1 MVLNT
6 KLEPIDQVPI
16 VTIFNI
22 QTQMTTHAPGKKTF
36 LFHMILGSYINVYTF
51 IYKTLMY
58 CGGGAF
64 KGEF

>member
-1 MVLNT
+1 MWEGGGGWWGKGN
-6 KLEPIDQVPI
+6 K
-16 VTIFNI
+16 
-22 QTQMTTHAPGKKTF
+22 QMTTHAPGKKTF

-51 IYKTLMY
+51 MYKTLMY